1 MEMRDGR
8 LTEKAL
14 AQQDAAATA
23 VDHYRDDY
31 IQLLGDLV
39 RCPTLLGAERPA
51 QDILYRHLQVMGL
64 EAERWDLDPEDLSS
78 HSTFAPV
85 DWGYQERPN
94 VRGTLKPAG
103 RAGRS
108 LVLNG
113 HVDVVSPEPVDWW
126 SYDPWGATITDGRMY
141 GRGSMDMKAGLAAA
155 LLAIQAVMDT
165 GVELRGPVIFESVI
179 EEECTGN
186 GMLASRIRSGKV
198 DGAVIT
204 EPTGL
209 QAWTATP
216 GVLWFEV
223 TVRGKPAYVGKVGQ
237 YVNAIETA
245 TSLIARLKP
254 AAVEALNAAFDHP
267 SFAGYKNPLTL
278 SVGKIQG
285 GDWPSNVPLE
295 CRFTCRMSFPIGW
308 SFDQARSFVETHLE
322 RASSSDPWLV
332 EQPPTLRFPG
342 FRALGWALD
351 SEAGDGSLIHSLS
364 EAHQT
369 VRGRSLKQEV
379 FPGTADAR
387 YFSAQKGEQAVYYGP
402 SGANLHA
409 PDEYVELESLV
420 ETARVLARMIIVWCG

>member
-1 MEMRDGR
+1 MEMSDGR
-8 LTEKAL
+8 LTGKAL
-14 AQQDAAATA
+14 AQQDAAAAA

-223 TVRGKPAYVGKVGQ
+223 TVRGKTRLRGQGRSVCQRYRNRDFPDSTAQAGSRQSSELGFRPSLLCGIQESAGLERGKDPGRRLAFERPSGVPFYLPDVVPNRLVLRPGSELRRDPSGTRELERSL
-237 YVNAIETA
+237 ASRAA
-245 TSLIARLKP
+245 TDP
-254 AAVEALNAAFDHP
+254 
-267 SFAGYKNPLTL
+267 TL
-278 SVGKIQG
+278 S
-285 GDWPSNVPLE
+285 W
-295 CRFTCRMSFPIGW
+295 F
-308 SFDQARSFVETHLE
+308 
-322 RASSSDPWLV
+322 
-332 EQPPTLRFPG
+332 
-342 FRALGWALD
+342 
-351 SEAGDGSLIHSLS
+351 
-364 EAHQT
+364 
-369 VRGRSLKQEV
+369 
-379 FPGTADAR
+379 
-387 YFSAQKGEQAVYYGP
+387 
-402 SGANLHA
+402 
-409 PDEYVELESLV
+409 
-420 ETARVLARMIIVWCG
+420 